1 MSSNQTTSGRAV
13 SCDDAPSAARSPLA
27 AVLLIALIAAGLGP
41 ACSVKKMAVNRLG
54 DALAG
59 GGETF
64 AADEDPELVKAAVP
78 FSLKLIESLL
88 AESPR
93 HKGLFLAAASGFTQY
108 AYAFVQQDADELE
121 DADFAAATAMRLR
134 ARKLY
139 LRARNY
145 GLRGC
150 DTAHPGFSDALR
162 RDPKAA
168 VQQARAADV
177 PLLYWTGAAWA
188 AAISL
193 GKDDPDLVAD
203 LPIVEAM
210 MDRALVL
217 DPNFGEGS
225 LQAFMITFAMGRA
238 AGGRNPETEARQHFE
253 SSLRLSGGQQA
264 GPFVSLAEAVSVQ
277 TQNLAEFRSLLEQA
291 LAVDVD
297 ARPEWRLANLVAQRR
312 ARWLLARADELFLT
326 ADSDEETDHE

>member
-1 MSSNQTTSGRAV
+1 VSSNQAASCRAV
-13 SCDDAPSAARSPLA
+13 ACDDAPAAARSPLA
-27 AVLLIALIAAGLGP
+27 AVLLIVLIAAGLGP

-93 HKGLFLAAASGFTQY
+93 HKGLLLAAASGFTQY

-145 GLRGC
+145 GLRGF
-150 DTAHPGFSDALR
+150 DAAHPGFADALR

-210 MDRALVL
+210 LDRALVL

-225 LQAFMITFAMGRA
+225 LQALMITFAMGRA
-238 AGGRNPETEARQHFE
+238 AGGRNPEAEARLHFE
-253 SSLRLSGGQQA
+253 RARQLSGGRQA

-291 LAVDVD
+291 LAVDTD

-312 ARWLLARADELFLT
+312 ARWLLARVDELFLT
-326 ADSDEETDHE
+326 AESDEEMDDD

>member
-1 MSSNQTTSGRAV
+1 VSANQTTVHHIVTGGDDGSGSR
-13 SCDDAPSAARSPLA
+13 RPLA
-27 AVLLIALIAAGLGP
+27 VVLLIALVVTGLGP
-41 ACSVKKMAVNRLG
+41 GCSVKKMAVNRLG

-64 AADEDPELVKAAVP
+64 ASDEDPELVKSAVP

-93 HKGLFLAAASGFTQY
+93 HKGLLLAAASGFTQY

-121 DADFAAATAMRLR
+121 DADFTAATAMRLR

-145 GLRGC
+145 GLRGF
-150 DTAHPGFSDALR
+150 DAAHPGFSDALR
-162 RDPKAA
+162 RDPQAA
-168 VQQARAADV
+168 VRQTRAGDV

-203 LPIVEAM
+203 LPIVEAL
-210 MDRALVL
+210 MDRALAL
-217 DPNFGEGS
+217 DPDFGTGS

-238 AGGRNPETEARQHFE
+238 ADGRDPEAEARQHFE
-253 SSLRLSGGQQA
+253 LARRLSGGHQA

-277 TQNLAEFRSLLEQA
+277 KQDLAEFRSLLEQA

-312 ARWLLARADELFLT
+312 ARWLLARADQLFLT
-326 ADSDEETDHE
+326 ADPDEETDHD

>member
-1 MSSNQTTSGRAV
+1 
-13 SCDDAPSAARSPLA
+13 
-27 AVLLIALIAAGLGP
+27 
-41 ACSVKKMAVNRLG
+41 
-54 DALAG
+54 
-59 GGETF
+59 
-64 AADEDPELVKAAVP
+64 
-78 FSLKLIESLL
+78 
-88 AESPR
+88 
-93 HKGLFLAAASGFTQY
+93 
-108 AYAFVQQDADELE
+108 
-121 DADFAAATAMRLR
+121 
-134 ARKLY
+134 
-139 LRARNY
+139 
-145 GLRGC
+145 
-150 DTAHPGFSDALR
+150 
-162 RDPKAA
+162 
-168 VQQARAADV
+168 
-177 PLLYWTGAAWA
+177 
-188 AAISL
+188 
-193 GKDDPDLVAD
+193 
-203 LPIVEAM
+203 

-326 ADSDEETDHE
+326 ADSD